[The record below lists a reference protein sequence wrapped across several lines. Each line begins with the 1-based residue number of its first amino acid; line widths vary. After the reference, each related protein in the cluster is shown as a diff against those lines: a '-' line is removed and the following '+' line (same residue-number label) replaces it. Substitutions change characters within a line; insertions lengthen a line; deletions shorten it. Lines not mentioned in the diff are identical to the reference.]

1 MGRLLISSM
10 MACTPLAIDGSMRE
24 RLGGWRWITPLRFS
38 LPPRWYELYG
48 SAKYVAMPDCSCS
61 RPWRRAC
68 RSARQSAACPIVVVL
83 VDVLV
88 DQREHLPTGVL
99 LPPLGVDGLD
109 LHPAE
114 ETLRGRSSGERPFAP
129 VDPVGPNR
137 YGFRPS
143 RPPMVTAAVG
153 MRRRTRALG

>member
-10 MACTPLAIDGSMRE
+10 MACTSLAMDGSMRE
-24 RLGGWRWITPLRFS
+24 RLGGWRWITSLRFS

-48 SAKYVAMPDCSCS
+48 SAKYAAMPDCSRS

-114 ETLRGRSSGERPFAP
+114 DVFLQVGVHSMGTIFQQHEVVTFSWTSWPGGDPPPYGE
-129 VDPVGPNR
+129 VQQG
-137 YGFRPS
+137 
-143 RPPMVTAAVG
+143 AA
-153 MRRRTRALG
+153 